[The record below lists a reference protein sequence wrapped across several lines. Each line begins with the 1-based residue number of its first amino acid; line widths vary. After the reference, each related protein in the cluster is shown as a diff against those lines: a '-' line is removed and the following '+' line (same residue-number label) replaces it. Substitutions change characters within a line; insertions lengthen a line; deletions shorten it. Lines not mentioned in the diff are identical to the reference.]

1 MRITQSQSMK
11 QADRMAFLIALAQGA
26 LALGLFW
33 AIKAHLV

>member
-1 MRITQSQSMK
+1 MK